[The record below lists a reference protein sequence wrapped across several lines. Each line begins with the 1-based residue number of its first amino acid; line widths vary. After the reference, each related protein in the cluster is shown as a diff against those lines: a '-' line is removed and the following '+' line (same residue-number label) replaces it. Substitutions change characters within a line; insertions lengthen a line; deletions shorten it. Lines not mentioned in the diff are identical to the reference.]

1 MKMTNQQYE
10 AYVKTVSP
18 PSKLGRNTLMAFLI
32 GGAFCVLGEGIR
44 QLLLHFSLDIKS
56 AAAYT
61 SILLVF
67 LSAALTALHLY
78 DDLAKIGGAG
88 TLVPITGFAN
98 AMVSPAIEFK
108 SEGWIAGLAVKM
120 FTISGP
126 VLVYGTA
133 ASVLY
138 GLIYWIIQ
146 RCSG

>member
-1 MKMTNQQYE
+1 MKMTNQEYE
-10 AYVKTVSP
+10 AYVKTISP
-18 PSKLGRNTLMAFLI
+18 PSRLGRNTLMAFLF

-44 QLLLHFSLDIKS
+44 QIFLHCSFDIKA

-61 SILLVF
+61 SVLLVF
-67 LSAALTALHLY
+67 LSAVLTAFHVY

-98 AMVSPAIEFK
+98 AMVAPAIEFK
-108 SEGWIAGLAVKM
+108 SEGWITGLAVKM

-133 ASVLY
+133 AAALY
-138 GLIYWIIQ
+138 GLVYWIIQ
-146 RCSG
+146 RFS